1 MPFKHALR
9 LPRFSSGKRHDVDM
23 TEGNI
28 IKHLITFAFPLLLGN
43 LFQQMYNTVDTWVVG
58 NYVGNNAFSAVGAVN
73 PIVNMLI
80 GSFTGLASGAGV
92 VISQYYGAG
101 RHDTV
106 QDAVHTSILLTLI
119 LGVILTAVALILTPF
134 LLGII
139 NLHPDAAGDA
149 STYLRIYFSGLI
161 GLMLYN
167 IGSGILRAVGDSKKP
182 FYYLVICALLNTILD
197 LVFVLVF
204 KMGVEGVAF
213 ATILSQSISAIL
225 VMIELMR
232 AKSCIKLHLRKLR
245 IHFPILKKI
254 LSIGTPAALQ
264 MAITAFSNVFV
275 QSYITYFDIGM
286 PSPDFTSG
294 WTSYLKIDSLLFLPM
309 QSIALASTTFV
320 GQNLGK
326 GQVARA
332 KKGITYSL
340 FISLSATAIMM
351 VPVMVFAPQLVG
363 FLNGKPEVVAY
374 GTLLLRWLT
383 PFYLLCCF
391 NQIYAS
397 ALRGAGNSRA
407 PMIIMVA
414 SFVGFRQAYLFCM
427 SRICNEIIPI
437 ALSYPA
443 GWVLCSLSCFI
454 YYHHVRLDKHR
465 IVESTPAE

>member
-1 MPFKHALR
+1 
-9 LPRFSSGKRHDVDM
+9 
-23 TEGNI
+23 
-28 IKHLITFAFPLLLGN
+28 
-43 LFQQMYNTVDTWVVG
+43 
-58 NYVGNNAFSAVGAVN
+58 
-73 PIVNMLI
+73 
-80 GSFTGLASGAGV
+80 
-92 VISQYYGAG
+92 
-101 RHDTV
+101 
-106 QDAVHTSILLTLI
+106 
-119 LGVILTAVALILTPF
+119 
-134 LLGII
+134 
-139 NLHPDAAGDA
+139 
-149 STYLRIYFSGLI
+149 
-161 GLMLYN
+161 
-167 IGSGILRAVGDSKKP
+167 
-182 FYYLVICALLNTILD
+182 
-197 LVFVLVF
+197 
-204 KMGVEGVAF
+204 
-213 ATILSQSISAIL
+213 
-225 VMIELMR
+225 
-232 AKSCIKLHLRKLR
+232 
-245 IHFPILKKI
+245 
-254 LSIGTPAALQ
+254 
-264 MAITAFSNVFV
+264 
-275 QSYITYFDIGM
+275 M